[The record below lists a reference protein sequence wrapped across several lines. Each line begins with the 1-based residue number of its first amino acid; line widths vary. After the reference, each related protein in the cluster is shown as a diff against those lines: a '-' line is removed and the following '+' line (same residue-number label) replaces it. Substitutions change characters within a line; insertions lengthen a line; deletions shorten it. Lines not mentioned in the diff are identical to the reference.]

1 MKKHTTIFKILFFVI
16 FIIFTVNSCALKP
29 VNMDSSFTR
38 LAIENVDLN
47 DLGNGKVLFYNGS
60 DILHNLDNTGR
71 LNIWI
76 DKKELGQIKPKEYL
90 ILSLQNGNYLFT
102 LLHIDLVKMKKDFN
116 VAITNETKV
125 IRIEPTIT
133 SNKLTVTN
141 ELPKYFDKFKNSVD
155 N

>member
-1 MKKHTTIFKILFFVI
+1 MKKQTHIFRMLFYSV

-29 VNMDSSFTR
+29 VNMDASFTKFT
-38 LAIENVDLN
+38 LEKVDLN

-60 DILHNLDNTGR
+60 DVLHNLDNTGR

-76 DKKELGQIKPKEYL
+76 DKKVVGQIKPKEYL
-90 ILSLQNGNYLFT
+90 ILSLQNGNYLLT
-102 LLHIDLVKMKKDFN
+102 LLHIDVVKMKKDFN
-116 VAITNETKV
+116 VEITNKTKV

-133 SNKLTVTN
+133 SNKLTITN
-141 ELPKYFDKFKNSVD
+141 ELPKNFDKFKYVGD